1 MHVFLCLGCT
11 GLGTLALHFLQA
23 ATALYVAGGWDHDVH
38 VLHRDGLLICDVP
51 GHLAVVCAGHMHAT
65 HQQAVLCALSAVDL

>member
-1 MHVFLCLGCT
+1 MFFVFRLHRPGHACNQ
-11 GLGTLALHFLQA
+11 HFLQA

-38 VLHRDGLLICDVP
+38 VLHRDGLLICDVA

-65 HQQAVLCALSAVDL
+65 HQQALLCALSAVDL